1 MADRI
6 KGITVEIGG
15 DVTGLNK
22 ALSGVNKNIRD
33 TQSQLKDVDRLL
45 RLDPTNTNLLKQKQ
59 ELLAGAVGE
68 TKKKLDSLKQANE
81 KVSASVKNYDRWKSK
96 FDPIQNEINQTKEAL
111 KVLRDKQKEVSEVEG
126 PNSKEYESYQKE
138 IAETSKKLREL
149 QQEAKKVNKEFD
161 NPVSPDQYNALQR
174 EIIETEQSL
183 KKLEKQSDKSN
194 VALAKISG
202 VADKISATSGKI
214 AGAMAPATAAI
225 AGMGAI
231 AFNSASD
238 VNESMNK
245 VDVVFDNSA
254 DKVKAFADTAL
265 DTYGIAKGTALDMAA
280 LFGDMA
286 TSMGLMPEEA
296 VDMSISLTGL
306 AGDLASFK
314 NIGID
319 QAMTALN
326 GVFTGETES
335 LKTLGIVMTQA
346 NLEAFAMSEGINKNI
361 KDMTEAEKVQL
372 RYSYVISKTSNAK
385 GDFANT
391 SDSAAN
397 STRILTE
404 SMKEASAEIGEVLI
418 PTITPLIQKVTEA
431 VQWFGSLDTT
441 QKNIIVTIAMLIA
454 AVAPVAGIISAI
466 TTAVTVLSTAI
477 TFLAA
482 NPVLAIYAIILALT
496 ALWEYS
502 ESFRNFFIGI
512 WEQFSPALTAFTDSV
527 VLFFTETIPDAYN
540 SFIEGCKSGVNSWIS
555 ILNIAINGLNYLING
570 LNKIQISVPGWVP
583 KLGGKSFGIN
593 IPNVSEIPM
602 LAKGGT
608 VHSGMA
614 IVGEA
619 GPELLTVSPYGTRV
633 TPLTNG
639 TGATAVSGK
648 TINIGRVIVQG
659 GASREDARA
668 FVRELN
674 RELGKVF

>member
-1 MADRI
+1 MANRI

-15 DVTGLNK
+15 DVTGLDK
-22 ALSGVNKNIRD
+22 ALKGVNKNIRD
-33 TQSQLKDVDRLL
+33 TQSELKDVDRLL

-59 ELLAGAVGE
+59 ELLAGSVGE
-68 TKKKLDSLKQANE
+68 TKKKLDSLKQAE
-81 KVSASVKNYDRWKSK
+81 KQVQEQFKKGDISKQHYD
-96 FDPIQNEINQTKEAL
+96 
-111 KVLRDKQKEVSEVEG
+111 
-126 PNSKEYESYQKE
+126 
-138 IAETSKKLREL
+138 
-149 QQEAKKVNKEFD
+149 
-161 NPVSPDQYNALQR
+161 ALQR
-174 EIIETEQSL
+174 EIIDTEQDL
-183 KKLEKQSDKSN
+183 KRLERQAQQSNATLS
-194 VALAKISG
+194 KIGS
-202 VADKISATSGKI
+202 VTDKISATSGKI

-225 AGMGAI
+225 AGMGAV

-238 VNESMNK
+238 VNEAMNK
-245 VDVVFDNSA
+245 VEVAFKNSA
-254 DKVKAFADTAL
+254 DKVKEFSETTL
-265 DTYGIAKGTALDMAA
+265 DVYGISKGSALDMAA

-286 TSMGLMPEEA
+286 TSMGIPTDKA
-296 VDMSISLTGL
+296 ADMSTSLTGL

-372 RYSYVISKTSNAK
+372 RYSYVLDKTKNAQ
-385 GDFANT
+385 GDFSRT
-391 SDSAAN
+391 SDGAAN
-397 STRILTE
+397 STRVLKE

-431 VQWFGSLDTT
+431 VKWFGSLDDS
-441 QKNIIVTIAMLIA
+441 QKKMIVTILGVIA
-454 AVAPVAGIISAI
+454 AIGPIAGIVSGI
-466 TTAVTVLSTAI
+466 STAI
-477 TFLAA
+477 SGVSMALQFLSA
-482 NPVLAIYAIILALT
+482 NPIMAVYALIMAFMV
-496 ALWEYS
+496 LWETS
-502 ESFRNFFIGI
+502 ETFRNFFLNMWDTI
-512 WEQFSPALTAFTDSV
+512 
-527 VLFFTETIPDAYN
+527 VLKVTFVKDMIVTFFTVTIPEAFQ
-540 SFIEGCKSGVNSWIS
+540 SFIDFMKGGVNVVIGL
-555 ILNIAINGLNYLING
+555 INNVINGINYLING
-570 LNKIQISVPGWVP
+570 LNKIQFSAPSWVP
-583 KLGGKSFGIN
+583 VIGGKSFGIN
-593 IPNVSEIPM
+593 IPNVPEIPM

-648 TINIGRVIVQG
+648 TINIGRVVVQG

>member
-45 RLDPTNTNLLKQKQ
+45 KLDPTNTNLLKQKQ

-68 TKKKLDSLKQANE
+68 TKTKLDSLKQAE
-81 KVSASVKNYDRWKSK
+81 KQVQEQFKKGDVSKQRYD
-96 FDPIQNEINQTKEAL
+96 
-111 KVLRDKQKEVSEVEG
+111 
-126 PNSKEYESYQKE
+126 
-138 IAETSKKLREL
+138 
-149 QQEAKKVNKEFD
+149 
-161 NPVSPDQYNALQR
+161 ALQR
-174 EIIETEQSL
+174 EIINTEQDL
-183 KKLEKQSDKSN
+183 KRLERQAQQSNATLS
-194 VALAKISG
+194 KIGG
-202 VADKISATSGKI
+202 VADKIATTSGKI
-214 AGAMAPATAAI
+214 SNAMMPATAVI
-225 AGMGAI
+225 GGLGAV

-238 VNESMNK
+238 VNEAMNK
-245 VDVVFDNSA
+245 VEVAFKDSA
-254 DKVKAFADTAL
+254 DKVKEFAEITL
-265 DTYGIAKGTALDMAA
+265 DTYGISKGSALDIAA

-286 TSMGLMPEEA
+286 TSMGIPTDKA
-296 VDMSISLTGL
+296 ADMSMSLTGL

-346 NLEAFAMSEGINKNI
+346 NLEAYAMSQGIQTNI

-372 RYSYVISKTSNAK
+372 RYSYVLDKTKNAQ
-385 GDFANT
+385 GDFSRT
-391 SDSAAN
+391 SDGAAN
-397 STRILTE
+397 STRVLKE
-404 SMKEASAEIGEVLI
+404 SIKETSASLGEVLL
-418 PTITPLIQKVTEA
+418 PLITPLIQKITEA
-431 VQWFGSLDTT
+431 VKWFGSLDDT
-441 QKNIIVTIAMLIA
+441 QKKMIVTILAVVA
-454 AVAPVAGIISAI
+454 AIGPVAGIISAI

-477 TFLAA
+477 TFLAG
-482 NPVLAIYAIILALT
+482 NPVLAIYAIVLAIA

-502 ESFRNFFIGI
+502 ESFRNFFIGM
-512 WEQFSPALTAFTDSV
+512 WEQFSPVLSDFKNNV
-527 VLFFTETIPDAYN
+527 VLFFTETIPGAIH
-540 SFIEGCKSGVNSWIS
+540 SFIDFLKGGVNVVITL
-555 ILNIAINGLNYLING
+555 INNVINGINYLING
-570 LNKIQISVPGWVP
+570 LNKIQFSAPSWVP
-583 KLGGKSFGIN
+583 VIGGKSFGIN
-593 IPNVSEIPM
+593 IPNVPEIPM

-639 TGATAVSGK
+639 TGATVSGK
-648 TINIGRVIVQG
+648 TINIGRVVVNG

-668 FVRELN
+668 FVHELN
-674 RELGKVF
+674 KELGKVF